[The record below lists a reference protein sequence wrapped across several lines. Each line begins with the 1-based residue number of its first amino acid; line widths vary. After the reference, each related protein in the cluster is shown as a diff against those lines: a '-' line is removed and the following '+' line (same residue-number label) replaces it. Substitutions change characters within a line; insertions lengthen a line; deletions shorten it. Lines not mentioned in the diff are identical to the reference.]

1 VKEVGEVLKLELGAK
16 GGGKGPRWSGKWVS
30 EWRPTKDG
38 EKFGIAARG
47 IPIRSQ
53 TLSQICGRSYISA
66 CDSHAR
72 CRMLDSSISRPE
84 CFLDEERQS

>member
-30 EWRPTKDG
+30 ERRPTKDG
-38 EKFGIAARG
+38 EIVGIAARG
-47 IPIRSQ
+47 IPAWSQ
-53 TLSQICGRSYISA
+53 TLSQICSQCDISA

-72 CRMLDSSISRPE
+72 CHTTR
-84 CFLDEERQS
+84 